1 MEVISQRRRGSEM
14 DERKT
19 LIEKLSR
26 ELETMTELI
35 DSAYTL
41 ESPEVQEVPMLSLHL
56 SIAET
61 RLIRDVLQSYDPP
74 HAEPRC

>member
-1 MEVISQRRRGSEM
+1 M
-14 DERKT
+14 DECKA
-19 LIEKLSR
+19 LLEKLSR
-26 ELETMTELI
+26 ELETMTTLI

-61 RLIRDVLQSYDPP
+61 RLIRDVLQNYDPP
-74 HAEPRC
+74 REQRC

>member
-1 MEVISQRRRGSEM
+1 M
-14 DERKT
+14 DHCKI

-26 ELETMTELI
+26 ELEAMTKLI
-35 DSAYTL
+35 DSSYTL

-61 RLIRDVLQSYDPP
+61 RLIRDVLRSYDLPRN
-74 HAEPRC
+74 EPCC